1 MDVRAIALDIDGTL
15 TNDEKVMTPRTREAL
30 LEAQERGVRV
40 ILASGRPA
48 HGLDRLSRE
57 LELARH
63 GGLLVS
69 FNGGRVTEAGTGAVL
84 FDRPVTAPQVQA
96 LLRHLENYEV
106 IPMVTHGDELCVA
119 TRASCEI
126 LRSGKPVDI
135 IAYEAGACGL
145 SVREVGDLRA
155 FCTGSEGKILTA
167 GTDTYMQAHWREL
180 GEPFMDE
187 LACTFTSD
195 VYYEFSAKGTTKGAA
210 IAGVL
215 PGLGIDASQLLAFGD
230 AQNDLSMIRLAGCGV
245 AMGNATPEVKAE
257 ANLVCGTNNE
267 DGIAGAL
274 EQLLG

>member
-96 LLRHLENYEV
+96 LLRHLERFEV

-119 TRASCEI
+119 SRANCEI
-126 LRSGKPVDI
+126 LRGGKPVDI

-145 SVREVGDLRA
+145 RVREVGDLRA
-155 FCTGSEGKILTA
+155 FCTGPEGKVLTA

-215 PGLGIDASQLLAFGD
+215 PGLGIDASQLVAFGD
-230 AQNDLSMIRLAGCGV
+230 AQNDFSMIRLAGCGV